1 MSASQA
7 GSNGSTLNCNMA
19 GYQTLVQELVGTAL
33 AVVTMAISIGEAI
46 LPADLALSLD
56 LAYKFLK
63 SAPGWIGYVLAA
75 AYYIAEDQGFG
86 SYLCQGAQ
94 YGYLALYYM
103 NVVLTFGKNLA

>member
-1 MSASQA
+1 MSTTTASSGA
-7 GSNGSTLNCNMA
+7 TMNCNMA
-19 GYQTLVQELVGTAL
+19 GYQSLVQDLVGTAL

-75 AYYIAEDQGFG
+75 AYFAAED
-86 SYLCQGAQ
+86 
-94 YGYLALYYM
+94 
-103 NVVLTFGKNLA
+103 